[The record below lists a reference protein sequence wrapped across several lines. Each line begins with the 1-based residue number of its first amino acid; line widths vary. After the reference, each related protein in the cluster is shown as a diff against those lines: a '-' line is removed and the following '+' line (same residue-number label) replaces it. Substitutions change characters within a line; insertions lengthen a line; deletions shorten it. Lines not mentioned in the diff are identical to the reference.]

1 MWVRLI
7 APSRSTFWNE
17 IDGATANLVRECR
30 PRQKGRAPEAD
41 RKHAEGRPA
50 QHSSAPGVLVLS
62 RVLSR
67 ALAAGLLTQLAQLLA
82 LTTTLSSILRPQHGT
97 ALAGLL
103 ALEPELATHLL
114 APMRPLG
121 LDLLQALRQ
130 AASLGLRQTM
140 VMEEKITAAA
150 RQAVDRRRNRSRR
163 GKRRIGGKRLCGA
176 GGRRVTAVVGRRR
189 PQTGGPPRLAD
200 EHLAGIA

>member
-1 MWVRLI
+1 M
-7 APSRSTFWNE
+7 APYCF
-17 IDGATANLVRECR
+17 VRECR
-30 PRQKGRAPEAD
+30 SRRKGSAR
-41 RKHAEGRPA
+41 EGVP
-50 QHSSAPGVLVLS
+50 SSAPGVLVLS

-114 APMRPLG
+114 APVRPLG
-121 LDLLQALRQ
+121 LDLLQT
-130 AASLGLRQTM
+130 LGQTARLSRRQTM

-163 GKRRIGGKRLCGA
+163 GKRRIGGKQICGA
-176 GGRRVTAVVGRRR
+176 GGRRVTAVVRR
-189 PQTGGPPRLAD
+189 
-200 EHLAGIA
+200 

>member
-50 QHSSAPGVLVLS
+50 QRSSAPGVLVLS

-103 ALEPELATHLL
+103 ALEPELTTHLL
-114 APMRPLG
+114 APVRPLG
-121 LDLLQALRQ
+121 LDLLQTLRQ

-150 RQAVDRRRNRSRR
+150 RQAVDRRRNRSRS
-163 GKRRIGGKRLCGA
+163 GGRRIGGKQICGA
-176 GGRRVTAVVGRRR
+176 GGRHITAVVRR
-189 PQTGGPPRLAD
+189 
-200 EHLAGIA
+200 

>member
-1 MWVRLI
+1 MRGHLI

-50 QHSSAPGVLVLS
+50 QPSSAPGVLVLS
-62 RVLSR
+62 RVLF
-67 ALAAGLLTQLAQLLA
+67 AHTLAAGLLTQLAQLLA

-103 ALEPELATHLL
+103 ALKPELATHLL

-121 LDLLQALRQ
+121 LDLRQARRQ

-163 GKRRIGGKRLCGA
+163 GKRRIGGKQICGA
-176 GGRRVTAVVGRRR
+176 GGRHITAVVRR
-189 PQTGGPPRLAD
+189 
-200 EHLAGIA
+200 

>member
-97 ALAGLL
+97 TLPGLL
-103 ALEPELATHLL
+103 ALEPELTTHLL
-114 APMRPLG
+114 APVR